1 MMNKIETMLL
11 ELKDTSEFMGDLAYS
26 SLLYNNSEIAE
37 EVIFLEG
44 RMDELGAAIQEQLLN
59 VAKDNPDVVA
69 KFSVILRLQMAAE
82 EIANAAASIADVVLR
97 GLGEHPVIQMS
108 IQESEV
114 TIERATV
121 SDDSILVGK
130 KFGDIRLGSI
140 SGMYVIAIKRGNQF
154 IYGPD
159 KFTTINAGD
168 VLIARGPEES
178 ADYFMDL
185 ATGEAREF

>member
-11 ELKDTSEFMGDLAYS
+11 ELKDTSEFMVDLAYS

-178 ADYFMDL
+178 ADYFIDL

>member
-1 MMNKIETMLL
+1 MMTKIEQMLL
-11 ELKDTSEFMGDLAYS
+11 ELKDTSEFMVDLAYS
-26 SLLYNNSEIAE
+26 SLLYNNTEIAE

-44 RMDELGAAIQEQLLN
+44 RMDELGTSIHEQIVNLGREQ
-59 VAKDNPDVVA
+59 PDEITRI
-69 KFSVILRLQMAAE
+69 SVIIRLQMAAE

-114 TIERATV
+114 TIEKATV
-121 SDDSILVGK
+121 SDDSIMVGK
-130 KFGDIRLGSI
+130 TFGEIRLGSI
-140 SGMYVIAIKRGNQF
+140 SGIYVIAIKRGKNF

-159 KFTTINAGD
+159 KFMRIEAGD

-178 ADYFMDL
+178 ADYFIDI
-185 ATGEAREF
+185 ATGVKREF

>member
-1 MMNKIETMLL
+1 MNNIESMLL
-11 ELKDTSEFMGDLAYS
+11 ELKDTSEFMVDLAYS
-26 SLLYNNSEIAE
+26 SLLYNNTEIAE

-44 RMDELGAAIQEQLLN
+44 RMDELSANIQEYIVNLGKEQ
-59 VAKDNPDVVA
+59 PGEIG

-97 GLGEHPVIQMS
+97 GLGDHPVIQMS

-121 SDDSILVGK
+121 TEKSILAGK
-130 KFGDIRLGSI
+130 TLGGVSLGSHC
-140 SGMYVIAIKRGNQF
+140 GMYVIAIKRGNKF

-159 KFTTINAGD
+159 RNTQILAGD
-168 VLIARGPEES
+168 ILIAKGPEES
-178 ADYFMDL
+178 ADFFMDL
-185 ATGEAREF
+185 ADGTETEL